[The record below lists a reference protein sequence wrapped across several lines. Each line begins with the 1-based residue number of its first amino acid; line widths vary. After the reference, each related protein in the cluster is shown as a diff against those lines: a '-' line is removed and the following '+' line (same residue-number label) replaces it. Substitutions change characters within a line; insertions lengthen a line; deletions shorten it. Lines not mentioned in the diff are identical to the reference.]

1 MNAQI
6 YQFLSDVMS
15 RMGEAITNIRTVRAC
30 SSEEYESQ
38 RNEDGLRKA
47 LVAGIKDAF
56 ANGLTAALN
65 DYLDL
70 LAGVLILWY
79 GGSIAMN
86 PNGAISTGQL
96 ITYQVHASRPSHRSH
111 RRDDE
116 RTSCSPLHSRLSA
129 RSSAAP
135 DDAPLLCACRL
146 RSCTGT

>member
-1 MNAQI
+1 
-6 YQFLSDVMS
+6 MS

-86 PNGAISTGQL
+86 PSGAISTGQL
-96 ITYQVHASRPSHRSH
+96 ITYQLYWNMINTSSASLASIPRPLG
-111 RRDDE
+111 
-116 RTSCSPLHSRLSA
+116 CSPPCFPRLS
-129 RSSAAP
+129 
-135 DDAPLLCACRL
+135 C
-146 RSCTGT
+146 

>member
-96 ITYQVHASRPSHRSH
+96 ITYQVHASPSSPRTPPTTSAPAGRP
-111 RRDDE
+111 
-116 RTSCSPLHSRLSA
+116 CSRFDA

-135 DDAPLLCACRL
+135 DDDPLLCACRL